1 MEPSFDWTIFQYREL
16 IPVNLA
22 SIFDF
27 SVKNSTS
34 KNTIPCRFYI
44 PKNHKKNT
52 VILFVHGGGWCMGN
66 LESHNAFCT
75 HLASVTKTKVCA
87 LAYRLSPQFPFPHAL
102 QDVQNVY
109 LYLNKYYSK
118 IILSGDS
125 SGGNLCL
132 ALTQILNRKFS
143 TLLFY
148 PVLDDDFTTPS
159 YKIYGI
165 EAELNIPMMHYFWNN
180 YAPPTINRNQS
191 TLCPQK
197 SFNLN
202 KLSKSIIISAEKD
215 VLFSEAEAFSKKLI
229 KASIPVKHIIIKNAK
244 HGFMTYGQG
253 HLLYALRAL
262 KLIHKIKAL
271 L

>member
-1 MEPSFDWTIFQYREL
+1 MDCLFDSTIFQYREL
-16 IPVNLA
+16 MPVNLA

-27 SVKNSTS
+27 SVINSTS
-34 KNTIPCRFYI
+34 RNTIPCRFYI

-52 VILFVHGGGWCMGN
+52 VILFVHGGGWCMGS
-66 LESHNAFCT
+66 LESHHALCT
-75 HLASVTKTKVCA
+75 HLANVTKTKVCA
-87 LAYRLSPQFPFPHAL
+87 LAYRLSPKFPFPCAL
-102 QDVQNVY
+102 QDVQQVY

-132 ALTQILNRKFS
+132 ALTQLWNKKFN

-148 PVLDDDFTTPS
+148 PVLDDDFTTLS
-159 YKIYGI
+159 DKTYGT

-180 YAPPTINRNQS
+180 YAPAINRNQS

-202 KLSKSIIISAEKD
+202 KISRLIIISAEKD
-215 VLFSEAEAFSKKLI
+215 VLFSEAEAFTKKLT
-229 KASIPVKHIIIKNAK
+229 KASISVKHIIIKNAK
-244 HGFMTYGQG
+244 HGFMTYGQR
-253 HLLYALRAL
+253 HLPYVIQTLNLIQHQL
-262 KLIHKIKAL
+262 KIFL
-271 L
+271 

>member
-1 MEPSFDWTIFQYREL
+1 MEDTFDWTIFQYREL
-16 IPVNLA
+16 MPVNLA

-132 ALTQILNRKFS
+132 ALTINFKYLAVNVISCFIKDFLF
-143 TLLFY
+143 TL
-148 PVLDDDFTTPS
+148 
-159 YKIYGI
+159 
-165 EAELNIPMMHYFWNN
+165 
-180 YAPPTINRNQS
+180 
-191 TLCPQK
+191 
-197 SFNLN
+197 
-202 KLSKSIIISAEKD
+202 
-215 VLFSEAEAFSKKLI
+215 AFS
-229 KASIPVKHIIIKNAK
+229 STFSVC
-244 HGFMTYGQG
+244 FSFT
-253 HLLYALRAL
+253 AL
-262 KLIHKIKAL
+262 
-271 L
+271 